1 MSGMAKV
8 ILKDCYIVVNGTNF
22 SDHISAVTVNLS
34 KDDVETTS
42 FSGGGRERMQG
53 LKDDSFEIT
62 LQQDFDAASVDSVF
76 YPLYDLGTEF
86 EVEVRP
92 TSSAVSATNPS
103 YIGDC
108 ILMEYSPLDGKV
120 GDLSETKVKIPTQRT
135 GITRATS

>member
-22 SDHISAVTVNLS
+22 SDHISSVTVNLS

-62 LQQDFDAASVDSVF
+62 FQQDFEAASVDAVL

-86 EVEVRP
+86 EIEVRP
-92 TSSAVSATNPS
+92 TSAAASATNPK
-103 YIGDC
+103 YTGDC

-120 GDLSETKVKIPTQRT
+120 GDLSETKVKIPTQRE

>member
-1 MSGMAKV
+1 MAKV

-62 LQQDFDAASVDSVF
+62 LQQDFEAASVDAVF

-135 GITRATS
+135 GITRSTS

>member
-1 MSGMAKV
+1 MAKK

-22 SDHISAVTVNLS
+22 SDHVNQVAVNLS

-53 LKDDSFEIT
+53 LKDDSFELT
-62 LQQDFDAASVDSVF
+62 FQQDFDAASVDAVL

-86 EVEVRP
+86 TIEVRP
-92 TSSAVSATNPS
+92 SNAAVSATNPKFT
-103 YIGDC
+103 GTC

-135 GITRATS
+135 GIARATS

>member
-1 MSGMAKV
+1 MKV
-8 ILKDCYIVVNGTNF
+8 ILKDCYIVVNGTNL

-53 LKDDSFEIT
+53 LKDDSFELT
-62 LQQDFDAASVDSVF
+62 LQQDFEAASVDAVF

-92 TSSAVSATNPS
+92 TSSAVSATNPK
-103 YIGDC
+103 YTGDC

-120 GDLSETKVKIPTQRT
+120 GDLSETKVKIPTQRA

>member
-22 SDHISAVTVNLS
+22 SDHVNMVTVNLS

-42 FSGGGRERMQG
+42 FSGGRRERMQG
-53 LKDDSFEIT
+53 LKDDSLALGF
-62 LQQDFDAASVDSVF
+62 QQDFAASSVDSVL
-76 YPLYDLGTEF
+76 YPLYENGTEF
-86 EVEVRP
+86 EIEVRP
-92 TSSAVSATNPS
+92 TSAAVSATNPS

-135 GITRATS
+135 GITRSTS

>member
-92 TSSAVSATNPS
+92 TSSAVSATNPK
-103 YIGDC
+103 YVGDC

-135 GITRATS
+135 GITRSTS